1 MHLIVK
7 SHQDAKSLCKKKK
20 RGPWMILYKARW
32 CGHCK
37 MLKPQWKE
45 FMIRMKKVPQLNI
58 AEVDSDYMSSM
69 DEHVVGYPTIKMYH
83 DNKPVADFQEER
95 SVSEL
100 QNFAMNN
107 MPRPSHNKPKPVV
120 RKSKTVVR
128 KPKSVVRKSKKVVR
142 KPKPVVRKPKPV
154 VRKPKPVVRKSKK
167 VVRKPK
173 PVVRKS
179 KKVVRKPKSVVRKSK
194 KVVRK
199 TSKNLI
205 NRMKKRRMST
215 QLSNKNIVASLRKSL
230 SNIHKQSM
238 NDKRLL
244 RNLVSRK

>member
-69 DEHVVGYPTIKMYH
+69 DEYVVGYPTIKMYH

-128 KPKSVVRKSKKVVR
+128 KPKTVVR
-142 KPKPVVRKPKPV
+142 KPKTVVRKPKT
-154 VRKPKPVVRKSKK
+154 
-167 VVRKPK
+167 
-173 PVVRKS
+173 VVRKS
-179 KKVVRKPKSVVRKSK
+179 KKVVRKPKSVVRKS
-194 KVVRK
+194 
-199 TSKNLI
+199 SKNLI

>member
-83 DNKPVADFQEER
+83 DNKPVADFQKER
-95 SVSEL
+95 NVSEL

-120 RKSKTVVR
+120 RK
-128 KPKSVVRKSKKVVR
+128 PKSVVRKSKKVVR
-142 KPKPVVRKPKPV
+142 KPKPVVRK
-154 VRKPKPVVRKSKK
+154 SKT
-167 VVRKPK
+167 
-173 PVVRKS
+173 VVRKS

-199 TSKNLI
+199 SSKNLI